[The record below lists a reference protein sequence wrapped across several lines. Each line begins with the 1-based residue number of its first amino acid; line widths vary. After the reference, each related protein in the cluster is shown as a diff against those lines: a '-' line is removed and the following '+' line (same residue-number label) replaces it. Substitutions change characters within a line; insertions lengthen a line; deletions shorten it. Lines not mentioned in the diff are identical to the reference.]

1 MLALTADSARRA
13 GHFNASDV
21 YVDGSG
27 IGDIGNVVLRDRRI
41 LSEEGLVLAV
51 ATVDIAKKE
60 ILAGPDILSRGF
72 VYMRESGEMINEGQ
86 RILFHALREA
96 LNEAG
101 CTEAKLK
108 NAMVAALQPFLFDQT
123 ERHPMILPMIMTPDN

>member
-21 YVDGSG
+21 YVDGDG

-41 LSEEGLVLAV
+41 LSEEGLVLSV
-51 ATVDIAKKE
+51 ATVDIEKKKSSWSRY
-60 ILAGPDILSRGF
+60 LSRGF

>member
-1 MLALTADSARRA
+1 M
-13 GHFNASDV
+13 
-21 YVDGSG
+21 
-27 IGDIGNVVLRDRRI
+27 
-41 LSEEGLVLAV
+41 
-51 ATVDIAKKE
+51 
-60 ILAGPDILSRGF
+60 LSRGF